1 MDFLSDDDVI
11 STDSPWIWKS
21 RTYVASELLDATREN
36 LRFWG
41 DECDEEWLVR
51 EDECKVLRVGDA
63 QGWRKGKLKVR
74 LKIILEF
81 EPEIEEEV
89 TVQATETSNT
99 SESPLDSLRS

>member
-1 MDFLSDDDVI
+1 MDFLNDGDVI
-11 STDSPWIWKS
+11 STDSPWSGGS
-21 RTYVASELLDATREN
+21 RTYIISDLLEAAREN
-36 LRFWG
+36 LRLSG
-41 DECDEEWLVR
+41 DSCDEEWLVR

-89 TVQATETSNT
+89 TIQPIETSNT